1 MSALE
6 VLRSKAALIE
16 STPVL
21 AAVYYPLFH
30 TIKHD
35 WKISSAETTS
45 FDAFV
50 TQFVQSSTLAKA
62 QANLDNRSYV
72 SPAVLPDNID
82 WDSAGLISSLKVVF
96 TAAIAAAFPKSV
108 EWSLDQAVITRC
120 TNPQFGD
127 FQCNNAMQLA
137 KQLKATPGYTSK
149 YMLCLFRE
157 EKKKEKREKSE

>member
-6 VLRSKAALIE
+6 VLSSKAASIE

-35 WKISSAETTS
+35 WKVSSAETAS

-50 TQFVQSSTLAKA
+50 TQFGQSNTLAKA

-108 EWSLDQAVITRC
+108 EWNLDQAVITRC

-137 KQLKATPGYTSK
+137 KQLKATSGYTSK
-149 YMLCLFRE
+149 LSLHCISVMRRK
-157 EKKKEKREKSE
+157 EKKRE